1 MSKYHRITRYDK
13 SYRVSSFWSDQ
24 CGLCAS
30 IKGTDCLTVF
40 RRFWNKTKFVAGR
53 GIAQNSNDANGNDV
67 EHGSGYSGVN
77 VEYLDTFLLDSGFW
91 AQVHMI
97 WHLAW
102 PNKFFISIDSQ
113 PESQSELQSE
123 FRVAVAVAV
132 LIFLKRHWET
142 GRQAFVC
149 DFLSFLE
156 YLVLRAKGA
165 VVVV

>member
-1 MSKYHRITRYDK
+1 M
-13 SYRVSSFWSDQ
+13 
-24 CGLCAS
+24 
-30 IKGTDCLTVF
+30 
-40 RRFWNKTKFVAGR
+40 
-53 GIAQNSNDANGNDV
+53 
-67 EHGSGYSGVN
+67 
-77 VEYLDTFLLDSGFW
+77 
-91 AQVHMI
+91 
-97 WHLAW
+97 
-102 PNKFFISIDSQ
+102 SIDSQ